1 MNIHLSTIILLAD
14 YKGKVLLKGCSSV
27 HNNSSRDVSESELL
41 KFEKPKLK
49 QVKDLSPS
57 SSSKRN
63 ILGYISFKQ
72 GDHKKNN
79 IPVVQW
85 VMSLPNRSQLDYCT
99 IKDKEANEK
108 SVKSRP
114 GWPLL
119 LIPVPPTTLDS
130 NLTEFDTSNTANE
143 LELLSTAKS
152 LDCRIFTY
160 EELKIIAIDWSVETE
175 NLIGEGGCSS
185 VYRGL
190 LQGDKSVAI
199 KVLKPYN
206 EAWTDFSLEVN
217 IVTLLNHKHIAPL
230 IGICLENDLLI
241 SVYDYYP
248 KGNLEIYLHGDNSG
262 KSIVSWELRFDM
274 AIAVAEALN
283 YLHNNSPQPI
293 IHRDIKPSNIL
304 LTNDLQPK
312 LSDFGL
318 ATKGSTDLAYSEESD
333 MVGTFGYMAP
343 EYFMYGRLSYKVDV
357 YAFGVVLLE
366 LLSGKR
372 PIVENVTKGQESL
385 VNWARK
391 LLEKED
397 YKALVD
403 PKLKENIET
412 AQMKRMALAAKLCVS
427 QSARARPKMSQ
438 VRKIKAKKIL
448 ELLNGE
454 KDADMFIESSIC
466 VSNEGYEDDDDKDY
480 FMDSGSKDPLDF
492 EILDKDS
499 GSISSPSCQDSD
511 TTSLSSAENGQTQR
525 FKFRDFLNKRLE

>member
-160 EELKIIAIDWSVETE
+160 EELKVATCSFSSE

-312 LSDFGL
+312 
-318 ATKGSTDLAYSEESD
+318 
-333 MVGTFGYMAP
+333 
-343 EYFMYGRLSYKVDV
+343 
-357 YAFGVVLLE
+357 
-366 LLSGKR
+366 
-372 PIVENVTKGQESL
+372 
-385 VNWARK
+385 ARK

-438 VRKIKAKKIL
+438 IL